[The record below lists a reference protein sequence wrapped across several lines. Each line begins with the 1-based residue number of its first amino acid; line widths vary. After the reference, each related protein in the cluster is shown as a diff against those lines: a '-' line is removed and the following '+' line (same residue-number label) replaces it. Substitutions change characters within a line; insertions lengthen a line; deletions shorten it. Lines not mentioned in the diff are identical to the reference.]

1 MASLPAAV
9 AQALKDVGQEHIETS
24 IETAYNVL
32 LEKRVD
38 FVEYGDPEKLTDK
51 KRAKLNCALLVQVLI
66 HRAERLVV
74 ASGQM
79 FESKNLYGL
88 SLTVRGHME
97 AVAVLGYM
105 TRRLDSLQKRNIDF
119 ARFEEDIANGLMG
132 AMDDFFKEAKAP
144 VNVLTAI
151 EHADKLLDA
160 DLFKEKKQ
168 VLHELYSW
176 LCEFAHPNFCSNKTA
191 FDLDK
196 ETGRMVLRKVDTI
209 TDDHH
214 QMLVTLS
221 MSGDFLQWLIVQFNE
236 RIAQCFAD
244 ETPSQS
250 GVTTARTA

>member
-1 MASLPAAV
+1 MASLPPSV
-9 AQALKDVGQEHIETS
+9 AQALKDTGREAIETS
-24 IETAYNVL
+24 IETGYNVL

-38 FVEYGDPEKLTDK
+38 FVDGDPDKLTDK
-51 KRAKLNCALLVQVLI
+51 ERAKLNCALLTQVVI

-79 FESKNLYGL
+79 FETKNLYGL
-88 SLTVRGHME
+88 ALAVRGHLE

-105 TRRLDSLQKRNIDF
+105 TRRLDSLQKGNIDF

-144 VNVLTAI
+144 VNILTAI
-151 EHADKLLDA
+151 EHADKLFDA
-160 DLFKEKKQ
+160 DLFNEKKQ
-168 VLHELYSW
+168 ILHELYSW

-196 ETGRMVLRKVDTI
+196 ATGRMVLRKGDEI
-209 TDDHH
+209 TDDHY

-221 MSGDFLQWLIVQFNE
+221 MSGDFLQWLITQFE
-236 RIAQCFAD
+236 EHILKFFASD
-244 ETPSQS
+244 PTP
-250 GVTTARTA
+250 AA